1 MIEFRLYFV
10 YTFTRAYLHNRIKMH
25 TLDQSFD
32 SLESWL
38 NCWHAIKMAVGSMA
52 VLRWQIEMVIDS
64 GFIYDTVFGLSRI

>member
-10 YTFTRAYLHNRIKMH
+10 YTFMRAYLHNRIKMR

-38 NCWHAIKMAVGSMA
+38 NCWHEIKMAMGSMT
-52 VLRWQIEMVIDS
+52 VLR
-64 GFIYDTVFGLSRI
+64 